1 MAANRNVPEAWAKF
15 KTEEVKIEKPKA
27 GPIKIVVGDDLGGGT
42 KVITSS
48 GVSAA
53 RMQAEIDA
61 EYERKKAESEA
72 NKKIRDE
79 EKKVEKAKKKA
90 EKEAAKEAAKA
101 AKAKK

>member
-1 MAANRNVPEAWAKF
+1 MANRNVPAAWANF
-15 KTEEVKIEKPKA
+15 KTAEVKEEKPKT
-27 GPIKIVVGDDLGGGT
+27 GPIKIVVGDDMGGGT
-42 KVITSS
+42 TIVTSS
-48 GVSAA
+48 KVSAA
-53 RMQAEIDA
+53 RMQADIDA

-72 NKKIRDE
+72 NKKVREE